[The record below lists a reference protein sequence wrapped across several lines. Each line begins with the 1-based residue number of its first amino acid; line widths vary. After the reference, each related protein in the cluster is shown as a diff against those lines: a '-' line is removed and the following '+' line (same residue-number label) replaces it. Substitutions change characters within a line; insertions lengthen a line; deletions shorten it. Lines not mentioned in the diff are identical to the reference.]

1 MNGDAGSWDL
11 VVEREISAP
20 PETVWPMIADVTRM
34 GEWSPESGNGQ
45 WRDGATGPSVGA
57 RFKVLN
63 RNKWHRWSVVS
74 EVVECEPD
82 RLFSFDPLFRGR
94 PYCTWG
100 YQIEAQG
107 EGCVVRESWVDK
119 RGRFLIVLGTIAT
132 GVHDRPAHNRL
143 TMVATLDRLAAAAEA

>member
-1 MNGDAGSWDL
+1 VNGDAGSWDL
-11 VVEREISAP
+11 VVEREIGAP

-45 WRDGATGPSVGA
+45 WRDGATGPAVGA
-57 RFKVLN
+57 RFQVLN

-74 EVVECEPD
+74 EVVACEPHH
-82 RLFSFDPLFRGR
+82 LFSFDPLFRGR
-94 PYCTWG
+94 PYCTWS

-119 RGRFLIVLGTIAT
+119 RGRFLVVLGRIAT
-132 GVHDRPAHNRL
+132 GVGDRLAHNRL
-143 TMVATLDRLAAAAEA
+143 TMAATLDRLAAAAEA